1 MDTMWEKIKKGLRDG
16 ASVSMEKIEEFSKI
30 GKLKIEE
37 VAAKRKIERNYA
49 DIGERVFDLIEEGK
63 GSDIGNDLSVKKS
76 VENIV
81 ALREELSSI
90 DTKIKEIQEAAKK
103 KDSQDSE
110 DEEITSI

>member
-37 VAAKRKIERNYA
+37 IAAKRKVERNYA

-63 GSDIGNDLSVKKS
+63 SSDIGNDLSVKKS
-76 VENIV
+76 VENVI
-81 ALREELSSI
+81 ALREELSEI
-90 DTKIKEIQEAAKK
+90 DLKIKEVQEAAKK
-103 KDSQDSE
+103 KDGQVSDD
-110 DEEITSI
+110 DEISGI

>member
-37 VAAKRKIERNYA
+37 IAAKRKIERNYA

-63 GSDIGNDLSVKKS
+63 SNDVAGDLSVKKS
-76 VENIV
+76 VENVI
-81 ALREELSSI
+81 ALREELSEI
-90 DTKIKEIQEAAKK
+90 DAKIKEIQDAAKK
-103 KDSQDSE
+103 KETSANS
-110 DEEITSI
+110 DEEINGI

>member
-1 MDTMWEKIKKGLRDG
+1 MDTVWEKIKKGLRDG

-49 DIGERVFDLIEEGK
+49 DIGERVFDMIEEGK
-63 GSDIGNDLSVKKS
+63 SSDLGNDLSVKKS

-90 DTKIKEIQEAAKK
+90 DAKIKEIQEAAKK
-103 KDSQDSE
+103 KDGQVSD